1 LVCLFGNRR
10 EPRRAALLTRAR
22 RRGLDLRH
30 VDGIFDTASLERLYR
45 SSRALLNVHQTAD
58 HHTAEEL
65 RILPALRS
73 GMIVISEDV
82 PLREELPYHAF
93 VIWAAYE
100 DLLDAAAAVL
110 ANYEAEHARLFDD
123 GRLAQVLARMERDN
137 HETVVGALRRLDSHS
152 VTSTAK

>member
-1 LVCLFGNRR
+1 VN
-10 EPRRAALLTRAR
+10 RAALLAQAQ

-30 VDGIFDTASLERLYR
+30 VDGIFDTAGLERLYR
-45 SSRALLNVHQTAD
+45 GSRVLLNVHQTAN

-65 RILPALRS
+65 RILPALQS
-73 GMIVISEDV
+73 GMIVVSEDV

-100 DLLDAAAAVL
+100 DLLDTVASVL
-110 ANYEAEHARLFDD
+110 ANYAAEHARLFGD

-137 HETVVGALRRLDSHS
+137 HEAVAVALRMLD
-152 VTSTAK
+152 